1 MGIGK
6 LKTDLVRRPI
16 PDHFPPR
23 TPVKYERCGF
33 NRYFDELEIVM
44 NDALN
49 RWFQVAPFNV

>member
-16 PDHFPPR
+16 PDHCPPR

-33 NRYFDELEIVM
+33 NRYFDELEIAM

-49 RWFQVAPFNV
+49 RWFQVAPF